1 MGEKEVIERE
11 KPRGRDE
18 VVAEF
23 KLQFPPES
31 ADRVLLVELTNF
43 MKSQKDAGWMFTI
56 NFMVV
61 FATIFGNTMKN
72 STVNKRFLNN
82 IRQDADIKNYNW
94 CEYLIKCLKRE
105 RRDSNGLNP
114 FCGPLQFL
122 AMLMVH
128 DDSIRRKEN
137 IGILGVKYI
146 KDSMLESI
154 QTSLEAKIKIDED
167 DIEMKKK
174 KKKNIL
180 NASRVLKEKPS
191 QDTVESKTSNV
202 RSEGD
207 IESEKKK
214 SNKRTISKKDSPRKK
229 KMVDL
234 DCTQNQI
241 TPTNE
246 CESQKNKRKNLDS
259 DEGKQK
265 KSKKGAYSEN
275 EISTSTKEISDDI
288 TPSLVMAFD
297 KVDNE
302 LNSKKEKVKKAQSE
316 IKPENEAVSDDFTPA
331 MKLTNSV
338 DDIVET
344 HEQEIPVSY
353 FNVTEFLESDEG
365 KQKETSAQYDITP
378 RMMLEFE
385 KSEKTKDVRNEDIS
399 DDITPSLV
407 MAFDKVDNEVNS
419 KKDSKVVANEP
430 VLSFGFSMIASPD
443 KQDDFDKDLNSK
455 KEKVESPHTET
466 KQGENAEV
474 SEKDD
479 DFMMAKDSDEGKQKE
494 TSAQYDITP
503 RMMLEFEKSE
513 KTKDVRNE
521 DISDDITP
529 SLVMAFDKVD
539 NEVNSKKDSKVV
551 ANEPVLSFGFSMIAS
566 PDKQDDFDKD
576 LNSKKEKVESPH
588 TETKQD
594 SDEGKQKETTAK
606 YDITPSLMLE
616 FEKSEKPKDVRNEEI
631 SDDITPSLVMAF
643 DKVDNELNSKK
654 ESKVIANEPVVSFGF
669 SMISSPEKVKKT
681 HAETKPEDEGNEV
694 DVSKVIEITPFLNVD
709 AEKTFD
715 AENQQRPKRK
725 IVLSDLL
732 RSPYVKRPVQMK
744 VKRTIFEKEMSDFI
758 FSACYC
764 NSDVVFTTATANEIV
779 TRDSIQS
786 LCPGVEIHLNVITA
800 WARILNYQENSKN
813 KESPRRLFC
822 SPVMLFPTFYDAGV
836 KKEDRYTHFESNFES
851 VLSAENLNSLEGID
865 LVFIPIVFAWHYY
878 LMCFNLKTERIELID
893 NNGDKK
899 RKYGTIPKKMKQ
911 AFVDYL
917 ISIGYKHHEKMKK
930 AQIIR
935 LEMPWRTLNNSI
947 DCGVFVMR
955 HMKTYFGDSKNWNS
969 GLLKEKDQGHDLD
982 DLRYKYA
989 VKILTHNMN
998 LQSHSNVEEMKQY
1011 MKLEE
1016 DVRMLLK
1023 EVALER
1029 IQKRM
1034 KEHLDPIEKDEDLEE
1049 KKEDPNK
1056 KNEDPK
1062 KKNEDPKKKIED
1074 AKKKNEDP
1082 KKKNG
1087 VPKKKNANPKEKN
1100 DEVKKKQKD

>member
-1 MGEKEVIERE
+1 
-11 KPRGRDE
+11 
-18 VVAEF
+18 
-23 KLQFPPES
+23 
-31 ADRVLLVELTNF
+31 
-43 MKSQKDAGWMFTI
+43 
-56 NFMVV
+56 
-61 FATIFGNTMKN
+61 
-72 STVNKRFLNN
+72 
-82 IRQDADIKNYNW
+82 
-94 CEYLIKCLKRE
+94 
-105 RRDSNGLNP
+105 
-114 FCGPLQFL
+114 
-122 AMLMVH
+122 
-128 DDSIRRKEN
+128 
-137 IGILGVKYI
+137 
-146 KDSMLESI
+146 
-154 QTSLEAKIKIDED
+154 
-167 DIEMKKK
+167 
-174 KKKNIL
+174 
-180 NASRVLKEKPS
+180 
-191 QDTVESKTSNV
+191 
-202 RSEGD
+202 
-207 IESEKKK
+207 
-214 SNKRTISKKDSPRKK
+214 
-229 KMVDL
+229 MVDL

-246 CESQKNKRKNLDS
+246 CESQKNKRKNSDS
-259 DEGKQK
+259 DEGKKK

-316 IKPENEAVSDDFTPA
+316 IKPG
-331 MKLTNSV
+331 KLTS
-338 DDIVET
+338 
-344 HEQEIPVSY
+344 SLSLSARKK
-353 FNVTEFLESDEG
+353 FLKNLSLNDGADENKNMAKDSDEG
-365 KQKETSAQYDITP
+365 KQKEISAQYDITP

-443 KQDDFDKDLNSK
+443 KQDDFDKDLDSK

-466 KQGENAEV
+466 KQGKNAEV

-551 ANEPVLSFGFSMIAS
+551 ANEPVLSFGLSMIAS

-654 ESKVIANEPVVSFGF
+654 ESKVIANEPAVSFGF
-669 SMISSPEKVKKT
+669 SMISSPEKVKKI

-694 DVSKVIEITPFLNVD
+694 DVSKVIKITPFLNVD

-779 TRDSIQS
+779 TRDSIES

-800 WARILNYQENSKN
+800 
-813 KESPRRLFC
+813 
-822 SPVMLFPTFYDAGV
+822 
-836 KKEDRYTHFESNFES
+836 
-851 VLSAENLNSLEGID
+851 
-865 LVFIPIVFAWHYY
+865 
-878 LMCFNLKTERIELID
+878 
-893 NNGDKK
+893 
-899 RKYGTIPKKMKQ
+899 
-911 AFVDYL
+911 
-917 ISIGYKHHEKMKK
+917 
-930 AQIIR
+930 
-935 LEMPWRTLNNSI
+935 
-947 DCGVFVMR
+947 
-955 HMKTYFGDSKNWNS
+955 
-969 GLLKEKDQGHDLD
+969 
-982 DLRYKYA
+982 
-989 VKILTHNMN
+989 
-998 LQSHSNVEEMKQY
+998 HSNVEEMKQY

-1016 DVRMLLK
+1016 DIRMLLK

-1056 KNEDPK
+1056 K
-1062 KKNEDPKKKIED
+1062 IED

-1100 DEVKKKQKD
+1100 DDVKKKQRD

>member
-1 MGEKEVIERE
+1 MKMLSIGEDNNFYYIGSAFGTFGQSRQFGAGQ
-11 KPRGRDE
+11 PR
-18 VVAEF
+18 
-23 KLQFPPES
+23 
-31 ADRVLLVELTNF
+31 
-43 MKSQKDAGWMFTI
+43 SQTI
-56 NFMVV
+56 STTGG
-61 FATIFGNTMKN
+61 FATLASAPASEGGFAAVATG
-72 STVNKRFLNN
+72 SGGGGFDGVLSGGAPALGGGLGVSSL
-82 IRQDADIKNYNW
+82 AD
-94 CEYLIKCLKRE
+94 ETEEPSAEVDL
-105 RRDSNGLNP
+105 
-114 FCGPLQFL
+114 
-122 AMLMVH
+122 MLMVH
-128 DDSIRRKEN
+128 DDFKRRKEN

-154 QTSLEAKIKIDED
+154 QTSLEAKIKLDED
-167 DIEMKKK
+167 DIEMKKN

-180 NASRVLKEKPS
+180 NALRVLKEKPS

-214 SNKRTISKKDSPRKK
+214 SNKRTVSKKESPRKK

-246 CESQKNKRKNLDS
+246 CESQKNKRKNLDLN
-259 DEGKQK
+259 EGKQT

-275 EISTSTKEISDDI
+275 EISTSTKETSAQYEIERSEIPKDVRNEEISDDI
-288 TPSLVMAFD
+288 IPSLVMAFD

-302 LNSKKEKVKKAQSE
+302 LNSKKEKVEKAQLE
-316 IKPENEAVSDDFTPA
+316 IKTGKLTSSLSLSARKKFLKKLSLNDGADENKNMAKENEAVSDDFTPSFMNIFCEVENELISKNKTINNEVLPA
-331 MKLTNSV
+331 MKLTNSI
-338 DDIVET
+338 DDIVDA
-344 HEQEIPVSY
+344 HEQEIP
-353 FNVTEFLESDEG
+353 
-365 KQKETSAQYDITP
+365 
-378 RMMLEFE
+378 
-385 KSEKTKDVRNEDIS
+385 
-399 DDITPSLV
+399 
-407 MAFDKVDNEVNS
+407 
-419 KKDSKVVANEP
+419 
-430 VLSFGFSMIASPD
+430 
-443 KQDDFDKDLNSK
+443 
-455 KEKVESPHTET
+455 
-466 KQGENAEV
+466 GENAEV

-513 KTKDVRNE
+513 KPKDVRNE
-521 DISDDITP
+521 DISYDITP

-551 ANEPVLSFGFSMIAS
+551 ANEPVLSFGFSMISS
-566 PDKQDDFDKD
+566 PDKPDDFDKD
-576 LNSKKEKVESPH
+576 LNSKKEKVENPH

-594 SDEGKQKETTAK
+594 SDEGKKKETSAK

-654 ESKVIANEPVVSFGF
+654 DSKVVANEPVVSFGF
-669 SMISSPEKVKKT
+669 SMISSPDKVKKT
-681 HAETKPEDEGNEV
+681 HAETKPDDEGNEV

-764 NSDVVFTTATANEIV
+764 NSDVVFTTAANEI
-779 TRDSIQS
+779 
-786 LCPGVEIHLNVITA
+786 
-800 WARILNYQENSKN
+800 
-813 KESPRRLFC
+813 
-822 SPVMLFPTFYDAGV
+822 FPTFYDAGV

-851 VLSAENLNSLEGID
+851 VLSAENLNSLAGID

-878 LMCFNLKTERIELID
+878 LMCFNLKTQRIELID
-893 NNGDKK
+893 NNADKE
-899 RKYGTIPKKMKQ
+899 RKYGTIPKKM
-911 AFVDYL
+911 
-917 ISIGYKHHEKMKK
+917 
-930 AQIIR
+930 
-935 LEMPWRTLNNSI
+935 
-947 DCGVFVMR
+947 
-955 HMKTYFGDSKNWNS
+955 
-969 GLLKEKDQGHDLD
+969 
-982 DLRYKYA
+982 
-989 VKILTHNMN
+989 
-998 LQSHSNVEEMKQY
+998 
-1011 MKLEE
+1011 
-1016 DVRMLLK
+1016 
-1023 EVALER
+1023 
-1029 IQKRM
+1029 
-1034 KEHLDPIEKDEDLEE
+1034 DEDLEE
-1049 KKEDPNK
+1049 KKEDPKN

-1062 KKNEDPKKKIED
+1062 NKNEDPKKKIED

-1082 KKKNG
+1082 KKKND

-1100 DEVKKKQKD
+1100 DDVKKKQKD

>member
-1 MGEKEVIERE
+1 MEKQELDSNVKKTSVSTPKKLECPAMISGSAFGTFGQSRQFGADLPRSQTISITGGFATLASASASEGGFAAVATGSGGGGFDGVLSGGAPTLAGELGVSSLGDEFEETSEELEKKSGDELEEATKEVEIKKETKKGRKKMITVRKSEKKMLPKKVTEEPSAEVDLGKVTKKKKRATQNITPVKKPTKDGQPRKKLGKKSGIIVKIAKEYVPYSGQMVSMRTATSHFITMISRLNEDQRKVVEKIGKINVTALEVREIFGLPMGEKEVIERE
-11 KPRGRDE
+11 KPRDRDE

-23 KLQFPPES
+23 KFQFPPES

-105 RRDSNGLNP
+105 RRDWNGLNS

-128 DDSIRRKEN
+128 DDFKRRKEN

-154 QTSLEAKIKIDED
+154 QTSLEAKIKLDED

-214 SNKRTISKKDSPRKK
+214 SNKRTVSKKESPRKK

-246 CESQKNKRKNLDS
+246 CESQKNKRKNSDS
-259 DEGKQK
+259 DEGKKK

-316 IKPENEAVSDDFTPA
+316 IKPG
-331 MKLTNSV
+331 KLTS
-338 DDIVET
+338 
-344 HEQEIPVSY
+344 SLSLSARKK
-353 FNVTEFLESDEG
+353 FLKNLSLNDGADENKNMAKDSDEG
-365 KQKETSAQYDITP
+365 KQKEISAQYDITP

-443 KQDDFDKDLNSK
+443 KQDDFDKDLDSK

-551 ANEPVLSFGFSMIAS
+551 ANEPVLSFGLSMIAS

-654 ESKVIANEPVVSFGF
+654 ESKVIANEPAVSFGF
-669 SMISSPEKVKKT
+669 SMISSPEKQMANYSNSNTELAKIGVEGFALLDGFYGAANRSNPKYPPWT
-681 HAETKPEDEGNEV
+681 VSGPPPNQTPNLFHYNHHPQQPYVVRQQMYVTQVQAARVETVV
-694 DVSKVIEITPFLNVD
+694 DCYEAAKRYGGTVVVEYY
-709 AEKTFD
+709 
-715 AENQQRPKRK
+715 PKRK
-725 IVLSDLL
+725 
-732 RSPYVKRPVQMK
+732 
-744 VKRTIFEKEMSDFI
+744 
-758 FSACYC
+758 
-764 NSDVVFTTATANEIV
+764 
-779 TRDSIQS
+779 TRRK
-786 LCPGVEIHLNVITA
+786 G
-800 WARILNYQENSKN
+800 
-813 KESPRRLFC
+813 F
-822 SPVMLFPTFYDAGV
+822 FY
-836 KKEDRYTHFESNFES
+836 R
-851 VLSAENLNSLEGID
+851 
-865 LVFIPIVFAWHYY
+865 
-878 LMCFNLKTERIELID
+878 
-893 NNGDKK
+893 
-899 RKYGTIPKKMKQ
+899 
-911 AFVDYL
+911 
-917 ISIGYKHHEKMKK
+917 
-930 AQIIR
+930 
-935 LEMPWRTLNNSI
+935 
-947 DCGVFVMR
+947 
-955 HMKTYFGDSKNWNS
+955 
-969 GLLKEKDQGHDLD
+969 
-982 DLRYKYA
+982 
-989 VKILTHNMN
+989 
-998 LQSHSNVEEMKQY
+998 
-1011 MKLEE
+1011 
-1016 DVRMLLK
+1016 
-1023 EVALER
+1023 
-1029 IQKRM
+1029 
-1034 KEHLDPIEKDEDLEE
+1034 
-1049 KKEDPNK
+1049 
-1056 KNEDPK
+1056 
-1062 KKNEDPKKKIED
+1062 
-1074 AKKKNEDP
+1074 
-1082 KKKNG
+1082 
-1087 VPKKKNANPKEKN
+1087 
-1100 DEVKKKQKD
+1100 

>member
-1 MGEKEVIERE
+1 MLDSVDVKLRLSKATELVDWHLQMRAIKEELGDNDDEDDDVASLERKMQAAGMPPNSVIFVAIANRAQPIPPPLLDKMEVIELPGYTAEE
-11 KPRGRDE
+11 KLKMATRHLIP
-18 VVAEF
+18 
-23 KLQFPPES
+23 
-31 ADRVLLVELTNF
+31 RVLDQHGLNSEFLKVPEASRVFCLWDCMNSSQANGTSVAVNTCADDSMEVELADKNTLVANKHVLGGSDGSAF
-43 MKSQKDAGWMFTI
+43 GTFGQSRQFGADLPRSQTI
-56 NFMVV
+56 SITGG
-61 FATIFGNTMKN
+61 FATLASVPASEGGFAAVATGSGGGGFDGVLSGGAPALGGELGVSSLGDEFEETSEELEKKSGDELEEATKEVEIKKETKKGRKKMITVRKSEKKMLPKKETEEPSVEVDLGKVTKKKKRATQNITPVKKPTKDGQPRKKLGKN
-72 STVNKRFLNN
+72 
-82 IRQDADIKNYNW
+82 Q
-94 CEYLIKCLKRE
+94 
-105 RRDSNGLNP
+105 
-114 FCGPLQFL
+114 
-122 AMLMVH
+122 MLMVH
-128 DDSIRRKEN
+128 DDFKRRKEN

-154 QTSLEAKIKIDED
+154 QTSLEAKIKLDED

-214 SNKRTISKKDSPRKK
+214 SNKRTVSKKESPRKK

-234 DCTQNQI
+234 DCTQTQI

-316 IKPENEAVSDDFTPA
+316 IKPGKLTSSLSLSARKKFLRNLSLNDGADENKNMAKENEAVSDDFTPA

-338 DDIVET
+338 DDIVDT
-344 HEQEIPVSY
+344 HEQEIPD
-353 FNVTEFLESDEG
+353 SDEG
-365 KQKETSAQYDITP
+365 KQKKTSAQYDITP

-479 DFMMAKDSDEGKQKE
+479 DFMMAKD
-494 TSAQYDITP
+494 
-503 RMMLEFEKSE
+503 
-513 KTKDVRNE
+513 
-521 DISDDITP
+521 
-529 SLVMAFDKVD
+529 

-551 ANEPVLSFGFSMIAS
+551 VNEPVLSFGFSMIAS
-566 PDKQDDFDKD
+566 PDKQDDFDND

-779 TRDSIQS
+779 TRDSIES

-800 WARILNYQENSKN
+800 WARIQNYQENSKN

-822 SPVMLFPTFYDAGV
+822 SPVMLV
-836 KKEDRYTHFESNFES
+836 
-851 VLSAENLNSLEGID
+851 
-865 LVFIPIVFAWHYY
+865 
-878 LMCFNLKTERIELID
+878 
-893 NNGDKK
+893 
-899 RKYGTIPKKMKQ
+899 
-911 AFVDYL
+911 
-917 ISIGYKHHEKMKK
+917 
-930 AQIIR
+930 
-935 LEMPWRTLNNSI
+935 
-947 DCGVFVMR
+947 
-955 HMKTYFGDSKNWNS
+955 
-969 GLLKEKDQGHDLD
+969 
-982 DLRYKYA
+982 
-989 VKILTHNMN
+989 
-998 LQSHSNVEEMKQY
+998 
-1011 MKLEE
+1011 
-1016 DVRMLLK
+1016 
-1023 EVALER
+1023 
-1029 IQKRM
+1029 
-1034 KEHLDPIEKDEDLEE
+1034 
-1049 KKEDPNK
+1049 
-1056 KNEDPK
+1056 
-1062 KKNEDPKKKIED
+1062 
-1074 AKKKNEDP
+1074 
-1082 KKKNG
+1082 
-1087 VPKKKNANPKEKN
+1087 
-1100 DEVKKKQKD
+1100 